1 VTNDGHQTAPNFAVD
16 SKRLY
21 REEGFTDLKTATIR
35 KLTPVGADGVIDNS
49 RNPIFMGFTQ
59 LMSPK
64 GPVPLQCMLKASSLE
79 EAIEQFPGAMKQ
91 TLEKVLEKASQ
102 AQRNQESRIV
112 VP

>member
-1 VTNDGHQTAPNFAVD
+1 VD
-16 SKRLY
+16 SKRLF

-35 KLTPVGADGVIDNS
+35 KLIPVGADGGPDNS
-49 RNPIFMGFTQ
+49 RDPIFMGFTQ

-64 GPVPLQCMLKASSLE
+64 GPIPLQCMLKASSLE

-102 AQRNQESRIV
+102 AQRDQESRIV